1 MNTEKKIKIIPT
13 AMSKSYS
20 AFIDNIE
27 SVAHHV
33 DAIQIDVMDGKFVPS
48 KSWPYNSMDN
58 PEGDNWQAWQNILN
72 QDEGLPHWDKIDYE
86 VHMMVE
92 DQISCA
98 KDWISAG
105 VMRVIGHVEALEK
118 GDAETVEKN
127 RADFLA
133 LKSEFDVELGLS
145 ILPDTPNSALDP
157 YLDHLDSV
165 QFMGIHKVGFQGQEF
180 EPAILDKITQLR
192 EARPDLPI
200 SVDGGV
206 SFKTAQDLVDAGATI
221 LASGS
226 VIFGAENIG
235 KAIRDLSDLV
245 NTE

>member
-1 MNTEKKIKIIPT
+1 MDTKKKIKIIPT

-20 AFIDNIE
+20 QFIDNIE

-33 DAIQIDVMDGKFVPS
+33 DTIQIDVMDGEFVPS
-48 KSWPYNSMDN
+48 VSWPNNSVDS
-58 PEGDNWQAWQNILN
+58 EDWQNILN

-86 VHMMVE
+86 VHMMVN
-92 DQISCA
+92 DQIGCA
-98 KDWISAG
+98 KDWIQAG

-118 GDAETVEKN
+118 GSPEEVATQRAE
-127 RADFLA
+127 FLA
-133 LKSEFDVELGLS
+133 LKNEFNIELGLS

-157 YLDHLDSV
+157 YLDKLDSV

-180 EPAILDKITQLR
+180 EPDVLEKIAQLR
-192 EARPDLPI
+192 ASHPNLPI

-206 SFKTAQDLVDAGATI
+206 SFKTAQDLVEAGATI

-226 VIFGAENIG
+226 VIFGTENPG
-235 KAIRDLSDLV
+235 KAIRDLSELV
-245 NTE
+245 NE